1 VTQPTISV
9 IVPMRNEEQSI
20 AACLDAIGAQDYPA
34 DLVEILVVDGG
45 STDRSRAIVAAR
57 AATDRRIRL
66 LDNPDGRIPV
76 GLNVGIRASAGDL
89 VGRVDARC
97 LLAPDYLSNGVRVL
111 AETGADNVGGPVRA
125 EPRGRAA
132 RLLALASESPFGLGS
147 AAARYR
153 DGDQRE
159 VDTVYLGL
167 YPRRVLA
174 RIGLYDEEMQRDQ
187 DDELNFRLRARGGR
201 VLVDP
206 ALRTRY
212 LNSPS
217 VRRFLRQ
224 QFLYG
229 FWKVRVF
236 QKHPRMMGARHAIA
250 PLFALAVLSAP
261 LIAVASPDGAVL
273 IGVGGLTYAATAA
286 AATAHVA
293 RHTGWREAAPLPAVF
308 LGLHL
313 AWGLGFLAGLVR
325 FMPRWWIDREPAP
338 PPLSTADGARG
349 AA

>member
-1 VTQPTISV
+1 MTSPTISV
-9 IVPMRNEEQSI
+9 IVPMRNEERSI
-20 AACLDAIGAQDYPA
+20 STCLDAIRAQDYPA
-34 DLVEILVVDGG
+34 ELVEILVIDGG
-45 STDRSRAIVAAR
+45 STDRSRTIVTAHAAL
-57 AATDRRIRL
+57 DRRIRL
-66 LDNPDGRIPV
+66 LDNPGGRIPV
-76 GLNVGIRASAGDL
+76 GLNVGIRASTGDL
-89 VGRVDARC
+89 VARVDARC
-97 LLAPDYLSNGVRVL
+97 LLAPDYLSTGVRVL

-125 EPRGRAA
+125 EPGSRGA
-132 RLLALASESPFGLGS
+132 RVLALASESPFGLGS

-153 DGDQRE
+153 DGGRRE

-174 RIGLYDEEMQRDQ
+174 RIGLYDEEMLRDQ
-187 DDELNFRLRARGGR
+187 DDELNFRLRHHGGR

-217 VRRFLRQ
+217 LRRFVRQ

-236 QKHPRMMGARHAIA
+236 QKHPRMMSARHAVP
-250 PLFALAVLSAP
+250 PLFALAALGAP
-261 LIAVASPDGAVL
+261 FLAATSHGMTVAVCAGAAGYGAASL
-273 IGVGGLTYAATAA
+273 TAA
-286 AATAHVA
+286 ACAA
-293 RHTGWREAAPLPAVF
+293 RLSGWREAALLPAVF

-325 FMPRWWIDREPAP
+325 FLPRWSAREPAP
-338 PPLSTADGARG
+338 PPLSSPERAGHPA
-349 AA
+349 